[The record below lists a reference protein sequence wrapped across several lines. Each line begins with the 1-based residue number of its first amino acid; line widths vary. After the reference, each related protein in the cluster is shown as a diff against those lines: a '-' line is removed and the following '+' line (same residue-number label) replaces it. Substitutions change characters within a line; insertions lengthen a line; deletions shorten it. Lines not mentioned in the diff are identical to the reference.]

1 VPETVVLGEADVA
14 RVTSAASFAH
24 VAIET
29 ASGPHVTPVLFA
41 ESAGRIWF
49 VVARSTLKA
58 RVLARRPRASILMR
72 EDERSVMVRGQ
83 VRLLDP
89 LRPLTW
95 TQAPHAWASA
105 PFGLQSFA
113 FRNPRELFGFGLD
126 TFEARGAPMAGG
138 LLLAA
143 LEPVAVAT
151 VVGEAPAQTT
161 SAKGRISLPRGIRRE
176 VAQLPRSSRDAVL
189 GWLGPDGPVAL
200 PARWEPGTS
209 SALVG
214 REAADFAQL
223 KGAAKAC
230 IAFDAADKR
239 RPTGKRGVMLRG
251 QGRARPRAKTT
262 EVKLDVDRATW
273 WIGFQTGTTPRV
285 SVS

>member
-1 VPETVVLGEADVA
+1 VPDAAVLCEPEVS
-14 RVTSAASFAH
+14 RVTAAAAFAH

-58 RVLARRPRASILMR
+58 RVLARRPRAAILLR
-72 EDERSVMVRGQ
+72 EDERSVMVRGD

-89 LRPLTW
+89 LRPMTW
-95 TQAPHAWASA
+95 TQAPHALASA

-113 FRNPRELFGFGLD
+113 FRNPRELFGFALD
-126 TFEARGAPMAGG
+126 TFEARGGPMAGG

-143 LEPVAVAT
+143 LEPAAVAT
-151 VVGEAPAQTT
+151 VESDSRKQTT
-161 SAKGRISLPRGIRRE
+161 STKGRISLPRGIPRE
-176 VAQLPRSSRDAVL
+176 VAQLPRSSREAVL
-189 GWLGPDGPVAL
+189 GWIGSDGPIAL
-200 PARWEPGTS
+200 PARWEPGTL
-209 SALVG
+209 SAVVA

-223 KGAAKAC
+223 NGAATAC
-230 IAFDAADKR
+230 IAFDAADRR

-251 QGRARPRAKTT
+251 QGKARRRGKAI
-262 EVKLDVDRATW
+262 EVRLEIDRATW
-273 WIGFQTGTTPRV
+273 WIGFETGTTP
-285 SVS
+285 

>member
-1 VPETVVLGEADVA
+1 MPDTAVLCEPELS
-14 RVTSAASFAH
+14 RVTAAAPFAH

-58 RVLARRPRASILMR
+58 RVLARRPRAAILLR
-72 EDERSVMVRGQ
+72 EDERSVMVRGD

-89 LRPLTW
+89 LRPMTW
-95 TQAPHAWASA
+95 TQTPHALASA

-113 FRNPRELFGFGLD
+113 FRNPRELFGFALD
-126 TFEARGAPMAGG
+126 TFEARGGPMAGG

-151 VVGEAPAQTT
+151 VERGVPAQTG
-161 SAKGRISLPRGIRRE
+161 SAKGRISLPRGIPRE
-176 VAQLPRSSRDAVL
+176 VAQLPRSSREAVL
-189 GWLGPDGPVAL
+189 GWIGSDGPVVL
-200 PARWEPGTS
+200 PARWEPGAS
-209 SALVG
+209 SAVVARG
-214 REAADFAQL
+214 AADFAQL
-223 KGAAKAC
+223 NGAAKAC
-230 IAFDAADKR
+230 IAFDAADRR

-251 QGRARPRAKTT
+251 QGKARRRGKAT
-262 EVKLDVDRATW
+262 EVRLEIDRASW
-273 WIGFQTGTTPRV
+273 WIGFETGTTP
-285 SVS
+285 